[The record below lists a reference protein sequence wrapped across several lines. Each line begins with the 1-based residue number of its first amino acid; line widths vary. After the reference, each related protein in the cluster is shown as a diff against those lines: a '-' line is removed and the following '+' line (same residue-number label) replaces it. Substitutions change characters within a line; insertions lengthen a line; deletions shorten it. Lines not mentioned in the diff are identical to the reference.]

1 MKEIIT
7 LGGLFLEGLLSF
19 FSPCILPLVP
29 LYIGYLTNGSMM
41 TDENGQ
47 VRYDRM
53 KTLILTIGFVLGIST
68 VFVIAG
74 LGSSALAAVF
84 KQYTLQFQIAGGV
97 LLVILGLAN
106 LHIINIPFLNQTHQ
120 KTMRVEGGMTFL
132 KAFALGFVFSF
143 AWSPCVGP
151 LLAQAILLASTAT
164 NGLGWLYIASY
175 ALGFIVIF
183 LLIGFFTEE
192 ILNLIKRNKNVVK
205 YTGIASGVLVLA
217 MGCFMLF
224 RGFSTMNA
232 LQNSGSSAPAETTTV
247 DDSKSKEDTSTKEDT
262 SNKEDTS
269 SKENSDA
276 SSQTAIEKYNF
287 ALVDG
292 EGNVHNLSDYKGKT
306 IVMNFF
312 GTWCHYCNEE
322 FGSLQKIND
331 EMKDDVQVLMI
342 AAPGLNGEGTVSD
355 VEEYM
360 KKKGY
365 NFTILYDTTLEMTR
379 TYKVSGYPT
388 TYVVRPSGEFL
399 GYVPGYVSEE
409 QLRNFIKSAQE

>member
-1 MKEIIT
+1 MKVT

-120 KTMRVEGGMTFL
+120 KTMRVEGGMTFF

-224 RGFSTMNA
+224 RGFSTMNV

-247 DDSKSKEDTSTKEDT
+247 EDSKSKEDTSTKEDT

-269 SKENSDA
+269 SKENSDS

-306 IVMNFF
+306 IVMP
-312 GTWCHYCNEE
+312 
-322 FGSLQKIND
+322 L
-331 EMKDDVQVLMI
+331 L
-342 AAPGLNGEGTVSD
+342 
-355 VEEYM
+355 
-360 KKKGY
+360 
-365 NFTILYDTTLEMTR
+365 
-379 TYKVSGYPT
+379 
-388 TYVVRPSGEFL
+388 
-399 GYVPGYVSEE
+399 
-409 QLRNFIKSAQE
+409 

>member
-1 MKEIIT
+1 MKEIVT

-29 LYIGYLTNGSMM
+29 LYIGYLTKGSMM

-47 VRYDRM
+47 AHYDRM
-53 KTLILTIGFVLGIST
+53 KTLILTTGFVLGIST

-74 LGSSALAAVF
+74 LGSSALATVF
-84 KQYTLQFQIAGGV
+84 KQYTLQLQIAGGV

-151 LLAQAILLASTAT
+151 LLAQAIVLASTAT

-183 LLIGFFTEE
+183 LLIGLFTEE
-192 ILNLIKRNKNVVK
+192 VLNIINRHKSIVK
-205 YTGIASGVLVLA
+205 YTGVLSGVLVLA

-224 RGFSTMNA
+224 QGFTTMNA
-232 LQNSGSSAPAETTTV
+232 LQNRSSTTPAETTV
-247 DDSKSKEDTSTKEDT
+247 DDSKKDTASKEDNSNKDDSSTKT
-262 SNKEDTS
+262 S
-269 SKENSDA
+269 
-276 SSQTAIEKYNF
+276 IEKYNF

-322 FGSLQKIND
+322 FEGLQKIND
-331 EMKDDVQVLMI
+331 EMKGDVQVLMI
-342 AAPGLNGEGTVSD
+342 AAPGLNGEGSIQY

-360 KKKGY
+360 KKRGY
-365 NFTILYDTTLEMTR
+365 NFTILYDTTLEATD
-379 TYKVSGYPT
+379 TYHISGYPT
-388 TYVVRPSGEFL
+388 TYIVRPSGDFL

-409 QLRNFIKSAQE
+409 QMRNYIKTAQE

>member
-1 MKEIIT
+1 
-7 LGGLFLEGLLSF
+7 
-19 FSPCILPLVP
+19 
-29 LYIGYLTNGSMM
+29 M

-47 VRYDRM
+47 AHYDRM
-53 KTLILTIGFVLGIST
+53 KTLILTTGFVLGIST

-74 LGSSALAAVF
+74 LGSSALATVF
-84 KQYTLQFQIAGGV
+84 KQYTLQLQIAGGV

-120 KTMRVEGGMTFL
+120 KTMCVEGGMTFL

-151 LLAQAILLASTAT
+151 LLAQAIVLASTAT

-192 ILNLIKRNKNVVK
+192 VLNIINRHKSIVK
-205 YTGIASGVLVLA
+205 YTGVLSGILVLA

-224 RGFSTMNA
+224 QGFTTMNA
-232 LQNSGSSAPAETTTV
+232 LQNRSSTTPEETTV
-247 DDSKSKEDTSTKEDT
+247 DDSKKDTASKEDT
-262 SNKEDTS
+262 SNKDDSSTKTS
-269 SKENSDA
+269 
-276 SSQTAIEKYNF
+276 IEKYNF

-322 FGSLQKIND
+322 FEGLQKIND

-342 AAPGLNGEGTVSD
+342 AAPGLNGEGSIQY

-360 KKKGY
+360 KKRGY
-365 NFTILYDTTLEMTR
+365 NFTILYDTKLEATD
-379 TYKVSGYPT
+379 TYHISGYPT
-388 TYVVRPSGEFL
+388 TYIVRPSGDFL

-409 QLRNFIKSAQE
+409 QMRNYIKTAQE

>member
-1 MKEIIT
+1 MKEIVT

-29 LYIGYLTNGSMM
+29 LYIGYLTKGSMM
-41 TDENGQ
+41 TDEGGQ
-47 VRYDRM
+47 VHYDRM
-53 KTLILTIGFVLGIST
+53 KTLILTTGFVLGIST

-84 KQYTLQFQIAGGV
+84 KQYTLQLQIAGGV

-151 LLAQAILLASTAT
+151 LLAQAIVLASTAT
-164 NGLGWLYIASY
+164 NGLGWLYIAAY

-192 ILNLIKRNKNVVK
+192 VLNIINRHKSIVK
-205 YTGIASGVLVLA
+205 YTGVLSGVLVLA

-224 RGFSTMNA
+224 QGFTTMHA
-232 LQNSGSSAPAETTTV
+232 LQNRSSTTPAETTV
-247 DDSKSKEDTSTKEDT
+247 EDSKQDTTNKEDT
-262 SNKEDTS
+262 SNKEDS
-269 SKENSDA
+269 STKENTD
-276 SSQTAIEKYNF
+276 SSAKTAIEKYNF

-292 EGNVHNLSDYKGKT
+292 EGKTHNLSDYKGKT

-322 FGSLQKIND
+322 FEGLQKIND

-342 AAPGLNGEGTVSD
+342 AAPGLNGEGSIQY

-365 NFTILYDTTLEMTR
+365 NFTILYDTTLQATD
-379 TYKVSGYPT
+379 TYHISGYPT
-388 TYVVRPSGEFL
+388 TYIVRPSGEFL

-409 QLRNFIKSAQE
+409 QMRNYIKTAQEK

>member
-1 MKEIIT
+1 
-7 LGGLFLEGLLSF
+7 
-19 FSPCILPLVP
+19 
-29 LYIGYLTNGSMM
+29 M

-47 VRYDRM
+47 AHYDRM
-53 KTLILTIGFVLGIST
+53 KTLILTTGFVLGIST

-74 LGSSALAAVF
+74 LGSSALATVF
-84 KQYTLQFQIAGGV
+84 KQYTLQLQIAGGV

-151 LLAQAILLASTAT
+151 LLAQAIVLASTAT

-192 ILNLIKRNKNVVK
+192 VLNIINRHKSIVK
-205 YTGIASGVLVLA
+205 YTGVLSGILVLA

-224 RGFSTMNA
+224 QGFTTMNA
-232 LQNSGSSAPAETTTV
+232 LQNRSSTTPAETTV
-247 DDSKSKEDTSTKEDT
+247 DDSKKDTVSKEDT
-262 SNKEDTS
+262 SNKDDSSTKTS
-269 SKENSDA
+269 
-276 SSQTAIEKYNF
+276 IEKYNF

-322 FGSLQKIND
+322 FEGLQKIND

-342 AAPGLNGEGTVSD
+342 AAPGLNGEGSIQY

-360 KKKGY
+360 KKRGY
-365 NFTILYDTTLEMTR
+365 NFTILYDTTLEATD
-379 TYKVSGYPT
+379 TYHISGYPT
-388 TYVVRPSGEFL
+388 TYIVRPSGDFL

-409 QLRNFIKSAQE
+409 QMRNYIKTAQE